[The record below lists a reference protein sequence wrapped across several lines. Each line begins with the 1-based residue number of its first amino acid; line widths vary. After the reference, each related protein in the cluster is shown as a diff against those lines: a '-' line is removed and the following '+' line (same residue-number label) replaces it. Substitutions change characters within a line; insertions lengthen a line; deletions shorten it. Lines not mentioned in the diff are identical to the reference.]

1 MTNLRLAVR
10 LALRQPMVS
19 ALAVVALALG
29 IGLSTLMFSILNG
42 AVLRVAVGV
51 LLLATGL
58 AAAFVPA
65 RRAARVEPMAA
76 VRVQYARD

>member
-42 AVLRVAVGV
+42 AVLRVAVSA

-76 VRVQYARD
+76 LRVQ

>member
-76 VRVQYARD
+76 LRVQ

>member
-1 MTNLRLAVR
+1 MADAAGLAIVAG
-10 LALRQPMVS
+10 LGVA
-19 ALAVVALALG
+19 VALSNAMR
-29 IGLSTLMFSILNG
+29 LMFYQVSPFDSLTF
-42 AVLRVAVGV
+42 VAVGV

-76 VRVQYARD
+76 LRVQ

>member
-1 MTNLRLAVR
+1 MTKCAPLGVR

-19 ALAVVALALG
+19 APAVVALALG

-51 LLLATGL
+51 LLLATGW
-58 AAAFVPA
+58 AAAGVA
-65 RRAARVEPMAA
+65 RPVAVLRV
-76 VRVQYARD
+76 